1 MFRTVLATIAPR
13 ATAASSSR
21 VASVASGRC
30 APFAALA
37 TRRPSPSSASPQGG
51 QSVPLHCAAA
61 AVTNRSVPR
70 RCSWRDMSS
79 ASAHIATP
87 GGGDSAMQVEGEGG
101 GEGQGEMGEM
111 GSSGRDARDPVTG
124 EGIWMDEEDEPLDL
138 EKPKK
143 VQKFCGKVISDNMD
157 KTIKVAVPYWYHVRR
172 LGKRIIRYSKMMA
185 HDEEN
190 SANVGDTVILV
201 DCQQKSKR
209 KKHTLL
215 RIVRKLPRLDDI

>member
-1 MFRTVLATIAPR
+1 MFRTLLATIAPR
-13 ATAASSSR
+13 ATAASRSR
-21 VASVASGRC
+21 AASGRC
-30 APFAALA
+30 ASFTAFA
-37 TRRPSPSSASPQGG
+37 TRRPSPSSPSPQGG
-51 QSVPLHCAAA
+51 QSLTLDCAA
-61 AVTNRSVPR
+61 AVTIGSAPR
-70 RCSWRDMSS
+70 RCSWREMSS
-79 ASAHIATP
+79 ASAHVAAP
-87 GGGDSAMQVEGEGG
+87 AGDDLAMQGEGG
-101 GEGQGEMGEM
+101 GEGQQGEM

-124 EGIWMDEEDEPLDL
+124 EGIWVDEEDEPLDL

-157 KTIKVAVPYWYHVRR
+157 KTVKVAVPYWYYVRR

-215 RIVRKLPRLDDI
+215 KIVRKLPRLDDI

>member
-1 MFRTVLATIAPR
+1 MLRTVLATIAPR
-13 ATAASSSR
+13 ATAASRSR
-21 VASVASGRC
+21 AASGPGRC
-30 APFAALA
+30 APFTAFA
-37 TRRPSPSSASPQGG
+37 TRRPSPSPSRFSPSPQGG
-51 QSVPLHCAAA
+51 QSLPLDCAA
-61 AVTNRSVPR
+61 AVTIRSVPR
-70 RCSWRDMSS
+70 RCSWREMSS
-79 ASAHIATP
+79 ASAHVAAP
-87 GGGDSAMQVEGEGG
+87 GGGDLAMQGEGG
-101 GEGQGEMGEM
+101 GEGQQGEM
-111 GSSGRDARDPVTG
+111 GSSGRYARDPVTG
-124 EGIWMDEEDEPLDL
+124 EGIWVDEEDEPLDL

-157 KTIKVAVPYWYHVRR
+157 KTIKVAVPYWYYVRR

-215 RIVRKLPRLDDI
+215 KIVRKLPRLDDI